1 MKNDKKTKGQLIEE
15 LAALRS
21 ELEKLKEEVC
31 SFRMSEERYRDFVEN
46 AADGCAEYDLKGRCT
61 FCNKATYSLIGS
73 TRAEYIQRPHRD
85 RFATAEEADRV
96 LAVFREIYRTGMT
109 ADLIVVDMLCKDGS
123 VKTLE
128 CSISLIRDAQGNP
141 VGFRNIA
148 RDLTE
153 RKKMEAERERHR
165 TFIDNISDGCYE
177 FDLQGDII
185 FCNEG
190 LPAIFG
196 YSRDEFLKLDR
207 FRRHVSREYGKYV
220 FRLYDEM
227 YRNNIPSKILEYK
240 ILRRDGEIRD
250 YEASVS
256 LIRDPAGKVTGY
268 RGIGRD
274 ITERKKIEQE
284 KERYREFF
292 ENIEDVCAEYDLKG
306 KCTFCNQAA
315 VRALGY
321 SLEELLHLSHHERY
335 PNREEADKIF
345 NTVHETYV
353 KALPV
358 NVVVANILCKDGKIK
373 AMESSL
379 SLIRDGSGMPT
390 GFRSI
395 GRDVTE
401 RLKIERERE
410 RYRDFVESI
419 EDACAEFDLRGRC
432 TFCNEA
438 AHRMVRYSRREYMQL
453 RHHQRYASPEEIEQ
467 VFKTFNGIYR
477 TGIPARIYTASLL
490 CKDGGTKAVESIV
503 TLIRDAKGNPVGF
516 RNIGRD
522 VTMREKMEEEQER
535 LREQLNQARKME
547 AIGTL
552 AGGVAHDFNN
562 LLMGIQGY
570 TSLML
575 LDTDPRHSH
584 YSQLKAIESH
594 VRSGAD
600 LTRQLLGYA
609 RGGRYEVKPVN
620 LNKIVDKSADM
631 FGRTKKE
638 IVMERDLAEDLWIVD
653 ADRGQMGQ
661 VLLNLFV
668 NAWHAMPGGGEIYIK
683 TRNVVLER
691 SHVRSLDIQPGPY
704 VKLTVK
710 DTGVGMDE
718 ITRERLFEPFFTT
731 KEMGV
736 VRGTGLELA
745 SVYGIIKGHKG
756 AINVQSEKGKG
767 ATFNIYL
774 PASFKDVVRQDEPQK
789 ATLQGRETILL
800 VDDEKS
806 IMDVVGE
813 MIKGLGYRLM
823 TAENG
828 ENAVDVY
835 RANPGRIDLVIMDMI
850 MPGLGG
856 GAAIDAIRAEN
867 PDARIILC
875 SGYSLNGEAQ
885 DILKRGGVI
894 SFMQKPF
901 ELADLS
907 QKIRGVLDK

>member
-1 MKNDKKTKGQLIEE
+1 
-15 LAALRS
+15 
-21 ELEKLKEEVC
+21 
-31 SFRMSEERYRDFVEN
+31 
-46 AADGCAEYDLKGRCT
+46 
-61 FCNKATYSLIGS
+61 
-73 TRAEYIQRPHRD
+73 
-85 RFATAEEADRV
+85 
-96 LAVFREIYRTGMT
+96 
-109 ADLIVVDMLCKDGS
+109 
-123 VKTLE
+123 
-128 CSISLIRDAQGNP
+128 
-141 VGFRNIA
+141 
-148 RDLTE
+148 
-153 RKKMEAERERHR
+153 
-165 TFIDNISDGCYE
+165 
-177 FDLQGDII
+177 
-185 FCNEG
+185 
-190 LPAIFG
+190 
-196 YSRDEFLKLDR
+196 
-207 FRRHVSREYGKYV
+207 
-220 FRLYDEM
+220 
-227 YRNNIPSKILEYK
+227 
-240 ILRRDGEIRD
+240 
-250 YEASVS
+250 
-256 LIRDPAGKVTGY
+256 
-268 RGIGRD
+268 
-274 ITERKKIEQE
+274 
-284 KERYREFF
+284 
-292 ENIEDVCAEYDLKG
+292 
-306 KCTFCNQAA
+306 
-315 VRALGY
+315 
-321 SLEELLHLSHHERY
+321 
-335 PNREEADKIF
+335 
-345 NTVHETYV
+345 
-353 KALPV
+353 
-358 NVVVANILCKDGKIK
+358 
-373 AMESSL
+373 
-379 SLIRDGSGMPT
+379 
-390 GFRSI
+390 
-395 GRDVTE
+395 
-401 RLKIERERE
+401 
-410 RYRDFVESI
+410 
-419 EDACAEFDLRGRC
+419 
-432 TFCNEA
+432 
-438 AHRMVRYSRREYMQL
+438 
-453 RHHQRYASPEEIEQ
+453 
-467 VFKTFNGIYR
+467 
-477 TGIPARIYTASLL
+477 
-490 CKDGGTKAVESIV
+490 
-503 TLIRDAKGNPVGF
+503 
-516 RNIGRD
+516 
-522 VTMREKMEEEQER
+522 
-535 LREQLNQARKME
+535 
-547 AIGTL
+547 
-552 AGGVAHDFNN
+552 
-562 LLMGIQGY
+562 
-570 TSLML
+570 
-575 LDTDPRHSH
+575 
-584 YSQLKAIESH
+584 
-594 VRSGAD
+594 
-600 LTRQLLGYA
+600 
-609 RGGRYEVKPVN
+609 
-620 LNKIVDKSADM
+620 
-631 FGRTKKE
+631 
-638 IVMERDLAEDLWIVD
+638 MERDLAEDLWIVD